1 MISTKYKFTF
11 IHKPKT
17 GGNSIHVFFEKCSDL
32 KVIKGQR
39 NANKGSIQYLGY
51 NKHHTCKMRIDY
63 MKNKKMNPD
72 DYIFLITIR
81 NPFDLVLSWY
91 YYKHRNKWNSLNF
104 TNYLKTLNQEWVDYN
119 YDDQCNNKEEVN
131 MRIIRFENIEVDCRS
146 FADEIGFKN
155 PGAFPKWNV
164 SKQKE
169 VNGHYR
175 KHYNDEQRKI
185 VEELFAEV
193 LEKFDYSF

>member
-1 MISTKYKFTF
+1 MISAKYKFTF

-17 GGNSIHVFFEKCSDL
+17 GGNSIHVFFEKCSNARL
-32 KVIKGQR
+32 IKGTS
-39 NANKGSIQYLGY
+39 NANKGSVQYVNY

-63 MKNKKMNPD
+63 MKKHKINPD

-91 YYKHRNKWNSLNF
+91 YYKHHNKWNSNNF
-104 TNYLKTLNQEWVDYN
+104 TKYLKTIDKAWVDYN
-119 YDDQCNNKEEVN
+119 YEDQVYNKEGVE
-131 MRIIRFENIEVDCRS
+131 MRIIRFENIQKDSRK
-146 FADEIGFKN
+146 FAEEIGFKN
-155 PGAFPKWNV
+155 PGVFPKWNV

-169 VNGHYR
+169 VNGHYK

-185 VEELFAEV
+185 VENLFSDV
-193 LEKFDYSF
+193 LEKFNYSF